1 MEHTGTDTAGDTL
14 TAYDFAIEEVRVASS
29 KLARALE
36 SGDGTT
42 TKKECSYAWSVYE
55 KMIDLYPRVRLD
67 TTQRAPVV
75 GLELFLRRP
84 AAASAAWAVAKFIRL
99 KRPGGNR

>member
-67 TTQRAPVV
+67 TTQRASFLKELRLLRAR
-75 GLELFLRRP
+75 LE
-84 AAASAAWAVAKFIRL
+84 ACEADA
-99 KRPGGNR
+99 